1 MILRGGEFS
10 RLRTSVKGMPM
21 IIAGSVRNFVF
32 KAVLGILALPRQGK
46 NP

>member
-1 MILRGGEFS
+1 MFAPQARRKDQATIKFY
-10 RLRTSVKGMPM
+10 
-21 IIAGSVRNFVF
+21 GSVRNFVF